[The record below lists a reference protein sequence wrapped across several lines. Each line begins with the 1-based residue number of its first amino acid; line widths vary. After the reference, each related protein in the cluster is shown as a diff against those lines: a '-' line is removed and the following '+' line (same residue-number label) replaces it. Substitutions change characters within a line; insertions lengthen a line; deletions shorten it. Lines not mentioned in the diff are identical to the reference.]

1 MTLKSPER
9 SPLFDLFIEPEAYG
23 PIFDVLTSILPPAD
37 ILAVRRTCKDAEHI
51 FRHLQLSQW
60 NVDVRLK
67 RFFMDA
73 KGFSPSARREQC
85 VGFWELCV
93 AIFWYVF
100 SLFDDSLS
108 ATSRM
113 KFVPP

>member
-51 FRHLQLSQW
+51 FDISNYLNGMWMSDLNASLWMQRG
-60 NVDVRLK
+60 
-67 RFFMDA
+67 FA
-73 KGFSPSARREQC
+73 KC
-85 VGFWELCV
+85 
-93 AIFWYVF
+93 
-100 SLFDDSLS
+100 
-108 ATSRM
+108 
-113 KFVPP
+113 

>member
-73 KGFSPSARREQC
+73 KGFRQVLGENNALVSGSFALQFFGMCSRCSMTRYQRRVE
-85 VGFWELCV
+85 
-93 AIFWYVF
+93 
-100 SLFDDSLS
+100 
-108 ATSRM
+108 
-113 KFVPP
+113 